1 MEILAPLFT
10 TDLGRRA
17 GLGALA
23 ASAFLLLTLAMH
35 SFSTWYQDWTMTHHT
50 VASSESSSGISSDV
64 SQLIMKIPAQHLF
77 GQYQMVQSEVLPV
90 TSLQLRLVGVIKT
103 PSDQS
108 SKVIISEAD
117 KPGKVYQI
125 GDGLP
130 SGVRVSNITQDGV
143 ILDNAGRLE
152 KLPLQRQALSFKGAP
167 TPMPNR
173 DETEE
178 G

>member
-1 MEILAPLFT
+1 MMEILAPLFT

-23 ASAFLLLTLAMH
+23 AAAFLLLTVVMH
-35 SFSTWYQDWTMTHHT
+35 SFSTWHQDWAVSHHA
-50 VASSESSSGISSDV
+50 VATSESASGVGNDM
-64 SQLIMKIPAQHLF
+64 QLIMKIPTEHLF

-103 PSDQS
+103 VSDQS

-167 TPMPNR
+167 TPMPSR

>member
-17 GLGALA
+17 GFGALA
-23 ASAFLLLTLAMH
+23 AATFLLFTVVIH
-35 SFSTWYQDWTMTHHT
+35 SFSTWHQDWAVAHNT
-50 VASSESSSGISSDV
+50 VASSEGSSGMANDIN
-64 SQLIMKIPAQHLF
+64 QLIMKIPAQHLF
-77 GQYQMVQSEVLPV
+77 GQYEVATSEVLPV

-103 PSDQS
+103 ISDQS

-130 SGVRVSNITQDGV
+130 SGVKVYNITQDGV
-143 ILDNAGRLE
+143 VLDNAGRLSA
-152 KLPLQRQALSFKGAP
+152 LQRQALV
-167 TPMPNR
+167 
-173 DETEE
+173 
-178 G
+178 